1 MSSLNLVED
10 YSVDRKYLNCDVSGR
25 TDIINFEV
33 KMLDNNSR
41 IPGLVSMF
49 KSVQNEQMIFR
60 YDITGLIPIKHYFGS
75 LFSKNQLLTLIMG
88 FCLVDETITEYML
101 RSEGLCTSFDKIFV
115 EQSTGAV
122 KMIYL
127 PIQESINDEN
137 ISMLQCTNIVI
148 NSVAADLSEDAGY
161 YEVWKQMAGD
171 SNLNSLQALKK
182 KIEAFEERKENS
194 VKIMQEKAEE
204 EKEKVRKE
212 AEKREKIQ
220 QEVIAQ
226 QNQANSKKKLGIFGN
241 NDKKIKNSKSI
252 STDCS
257 EPLVSE
263 IAIPGGGSIAIPG
276 GESTPDPKEKKKKEK
291 SQKEKPVK
299 EKKGIFG
306 KKTKNHV
313 AVKYEAANEQMDLV
327 RNQEE
332 QEKSE
337 QAYVTEERLHTILD
351 TTRKEY
357 MPDLVQEVSLQRKKA
372 WLTNSAGVRTEVS
385 KLPFIVGRQSGIAD
399 LIIKDNLE
407 IGRQHM
413 IITYSEGTYFVSD
426 NRSTNHTYLNGNE
439 LPPDVPCPVMSGDVI
454 VLGQEEA
461 SVAFRFQSE

>member
-1 MSSLNLVED
+1 MSSLNLAED
-10 YSVDRKYLNCDVSGR
+10 YSADRQYLTCDVSGR
-25 TDIINFEV
+25 VDIINFEV

-60 YDITGLIPIKHYFGS
+60 YDITGLIPIKCYFGS
-75 LFSKNQLLTLIMG
+75 EFSKRQLWTLIMG

-101 RSEGLCTSFDKIFV
+101 RPEGLCTSFDKIFI

-137 ISMLQCTNIVI
+137 ISMIQCTHRVI
-148 NSVAADLSEDAGY
+148 NSVTADLSEDAGY
-161 YEVWKQMAGD
+161 YEAWKQMAGD
-171 SNLNSLQALKK
+171 SKLNSLQALKK

-204 EKEKVRKE
+204 EREKARKE
-212 AEKREKIQ
+212 AETREKIQ
-220 QEVIAQ
+220 QEMIAQ
-226 QNQANSKKKLGIFGN
+226 QNQSNSKKKLGFLGN
-241 NDKKIKNSKSI
+241 KDKKTKSEKSRNSDS
-252 STDCS
+252 D
-257 EPLVSE
+257 EAAVSE
-263 IAIPGGGSIAIPG
+263 IVILGGSKIVIPG
-276 GESTPDPKEKKKKEK
+276 GESVPDPKEKKKKEK

-299 EKKGIFG
+299 EKKGIFA
-306 KKTKNHV
+306 KKSKEHV
-313 AVKYEAANEQMDLV
+313 AVKCESANEQMDFV

-332 QEKSE
+332 QE
-337 QAYVTEERLHTILD
+337 QNDQTYVTEESLHTILD
-351 TTRKEY
+351 PIRKEN
-357 MPDLVQEVSLQRKKA
+357 MPDLVQAVSLQRKRA

-385 KLPFIVGRQSGIAD
+385 KLPFIVGRQSGIVD
-399 LIIKDNLE
+399 LIIKDNPE
-407 IGRQHM
+407 IGRQHI
-413 IITYSEGTYFVSD
+413 IITYSEGTYFVTD

-439 LPPDVPCPVMSGDVI
+439 LPPAVPCPVMSDDII